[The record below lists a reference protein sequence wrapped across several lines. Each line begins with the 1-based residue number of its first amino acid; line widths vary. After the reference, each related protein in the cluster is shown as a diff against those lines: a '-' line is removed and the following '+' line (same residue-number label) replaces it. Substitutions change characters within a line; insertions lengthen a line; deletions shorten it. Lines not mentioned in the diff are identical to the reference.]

1 MFVALLEAAVTPSG
15 SSPSV
20 SRLARGDER
29 MANTVLTSF
38 MDGAVGP
45 DLEKAPTGIPGLDQ
59 ITGGGLPL
67 GRVTL
72 VAGSA
77 GAGKTLLGL
86 NFLVAGARQYG
97 DPGVLMTFEE
107 SAAKVALNVRSLG
120 FDLDELQRSELLAVL
135 AFRVDPAEIVAA
147 GEFDFEPLFA
157 ILDDAIRRV
166 GARRV
171 VLDTIEVL
179 FGAFGDDAI
188 VRSELS
194 RLIRWLEDRGVTVVL
209 TGERGNGSGLTRHGI
224 EEYVTDCVIV
234 LDHRVSAEIST
245 RRLRVVKYRGST
257 HGTNE
262 YPFLIS
268 ARGVTVLP
276 ITSVALNYEASEE
289 RVSTGI
295 GRLDHMLGG
304 GMFRGST
311 LMVSGT
317 AGTGKTSLGAHMV
330 NAACGRGEQAL
341 MVLLEE
347 SPEQVLR
354 NMRSIGLDLRP
365 WVEAGLLRIWAAR
378 PSAYG
383 LETHLA
389 IFAELIGEKTPSV
402 AVIDGIASLSSG
414 IPGTEVN
421 TEAISIMARKIDLLK
436 SRGITSVIT
445 ALGQGEEVSTVTLS
459 SMADTWLLLRNTET
473 NGERNRLLFV
483 LKSRGTAHSNQVRE
497 FVLTDHGV
505 ELVDVYVGAAGVLA
519 GSARVTQQAA
529 ERDEKLRIAEELAR
543 RRREL
548 RRSVI
553 EHEAHLMAMQDQL
566 DAERTEID
574 RIGLREGHQ
583 VADTEADR
591 STMATRRWADAVPH
605 NGDSL

>member
-1 MFVALLEAAVTPSG
+1 M
-15 SSPSV
+15 
-20 SRLARGDER
+20 
-29 MANTVLTSF
+29 
-38 MDGAVGP
+38 
-45 DLEKAPTGIPGLDQ
+45 
-59 ITGGGLPL
+59 
-67 GRVTL
+67 
-72 VAGSA
+72 
-77 GAGKTLLGL
+77 
-86 NFLVAGARQYG
+86 
-97 DPGVLMTFEE
+97 
-107 SAAKVALNVRSLG
+107 
-120 FDLDELQRSELLAVL
+120 
-135 AFRVDPAEIVAA
+135 
-147 GEFDFEPLFA
+147 
-157 ILDDAIRRV
+157 
-166 GARRV
+166 
-171 VLDTIEVL
+171 
-179 FGAFGDDAI
+179 
-188 VRSELS
+188 
-194 RLIRWLEDRGVTVVL
+194 
-209 TGERGNGSGLTRHGI
+209 
-224 EEYVTDCVIV
+224 IV

-245 RRLRVVKYRGST
+245 RRLRVVKYRGSA

-268 ARGVTVLP
+268 ARGFTVLP
-276 ITSVALNYEASEE
+276 ITSVALDYGASEE

-295 GRLDHMLGG
+295 ARLDHMLGG

-317 AGTGKTSLGAHMV
+317 AGTGKTSLGAHVV
-330 NAACGRGEQAL
+330 NSACERGEQAL

-365 WVEAGLLRIWAAR
+365 VGRGGLAAHLGGASVRDRAGD
-378 PSAYG
+378 PSG
-383 LETHLA
+383 RSSP
-389 IFAELIGEKTPSV
+389 ELIEEKAPSV
-402 AVIDGIASLSSG
+402 AVIDGIASMSSG
-414 IPGTEVN
+414 LEPEVTTEVN
-421 TEAISIMARKIDLLK
+421 SIVARKIDLFK

-445 ALGQGEEVSTVTLS
+445 ALGQGEEASTVTVS
-459 SMADTWLLLRNTET
+459 SMVDTWLLLRNTEA

-529 ERDEKLRIAEELAR
+529 ERDEELRIAEELAR

-548 RRSVI
+548 HRSVI
-553 EHEAHLMAMQDQL
+553 EHEAHLVAMQDQL

-574 RIGLREGHQ
+574 RIDLREGHQ

-605 NGDSL
+605 NGEPL

>member
-1 MFVALLEAAVTPSG
+1 M
-15 SSPSV
+15 
-20 SRLARGDER
+20 D
-29 MANTVLTSF
+29 NTVLTSF
-38 MDGAVGP
+38 TDGALGP

-72 VAGSA
+72 VAGGA

-120 FDLDELQRSELLAVL
+120 FDLDELQRSGLLAVL
-135 AFRVDPAEIVAA
+135 AFRVDPSEMVAV

-179 FGAFGDDAI
+179 FGAFGDDTI

-194 RLIRWLEDRGVTVVL
+194 RLMRWLEERGVTVVL
-209 TGERGNGSGLTRHGI
+209 TGERGNGSALTRHGI

-245 RRLRVVKYRGST
+245 RRLRVVKYRGSA

-276 ITSVALNYEASEE
+276 ITSVALNYQASEE
-289 RVSTGI
+289 RISTGI
-295 GRLDHMLGG
+295 PRLDHMLGG

-330 NAACGRGEQAL
+330 NAACARGEQAL

-389 IFAELIGEKTPSV
+389 IFAELIEEKTPSV
-402 AVIDGIASLSSG
+402 AVIDGIASLSNG
-414 IPGTEVN
+414 IPSTEVN
-421 TEAISIMARKIDLLK
+421 TEVISIVARKIDLLK

-445 ALGQGEEVSTVTLS
+445 AIGQGEEVSTVAMS
-459 SMADTWLLLRNTET
+459 SMADTWLLLRNVEA

-483 LKSRGTAHSNQVRE
+483 LKSRGTAHSNQMRE

-529 ERDEKLRIAEELAR
+529 ERDEELRIAEELAR

-548 RRSVI
+548 HRSVI
-553 EHEAHLMAMQDQL
+553 EREAHLVAVQDQL
-566 DAERTEID
+566 DAERTEIK
-574 RIGLREGHQ
+574 RIDLREGHL
-583 VADTEADR
+583 VADIEADR
-591 STMATRRWADAVPH
+591 STMAARRWADAVPH
-605 NGDSL
+605 NGEPL

>member
-1 MFVALLEAAVTPSG
+1 M
-15 SSPSV
+15 
-20 SRLARGDER
+20 D
-29 MANTVLTSF
+29 NTVLTSLT
-38 MDGAVGP
+38 DGAVGP

-59 ITGGGLPL
+59 ITGGGLPR

-97 DPGVLMTFEE
+97 EPGVLMTFEE

-120 FDLDELQRSELLAVL
+120 FDLDELQRTGLLVVL
-135 AFRVDPAEIVAA
+135 AFRVDPSEIVAA

-157 ILDDAIRRV
+157 VLDDAIRRV
-166 GARRV
+166 GAKRV

-194 RLIRWLEDRGVTVVL
+194 RLVRWLDDRGVTVVL
-209 TGERGNGSGLTRHGI
+209 TGERGNSSLTRHGI

-245 RRLRVVKYRGST
+245 RRLRVVKYRGSA

-268 ARGVTVLP
+268 ARGFTVLP
-276 ITSVALNYEASEE
+276 ITSVALDYGASEE
-289 RVSTGI
+289 RISTGI
-295 GRLDHMLGG
+295 ARLDHMLGG

-317 AGTGKTSLGAHMV
+317 AGTGKTSLGAHVV
-330 NAACGRGEQAL
+330 NSACERGEQAL

-354 NMRSIGLDLRP
+354 NMRSLGLDLRP

-378 PSAYG
+378 PSAFG

-389 IFAELIGEKTPSV
+389 ILARLIEEETPSV
-402 AVIDGIASLSSG
+402 AVLDGIASLSNG
-414 IPGTEVN
+414 TLTTEV
-421 TEAISIMARKIDLLK
+421 TSIVARQIDLLK

-445 ALGQGEEVSTVTLS
+445 ALGQGEEVSTVTVS
-459 SMADTWLLLRNTET
+459 AMVDTWLQLRNTEA

-529 ERDEKLRIAEELAR
+529 ERDEELRIAEELAR
-543 RRREL
+543 RRRKL
-548 RRSVI
+548 HRSVI
-553 EHEAHLMAMQDQL
+553 EREAHLVGVQDQL

-574 RIGLREGHQ
+574 RIDLREGHQ

-591 STMATRRWADAVPH
+591 STMAARRWADAVPH
-605 NGDSL
+605 NGEPL

>member
-1 MFVALLEAAVTPSG
+1 M
-15 SSPSV
+15 
-20 SRLARGDER
+20 D
-29 MANTVLTSF
+29 NTVLASLT
-38 MDGAVGP
+38 DGAVGP
-45 DLEKAPTGIPGLDQ
+45 GLDKAPTGIPGLDD
-59 ITGGGLPL
+59 ITAGGLPRD
-67 GRVTL
+67 RVTL
-72 VAGSA
+72 VAGGA

-97 DPGVLMTFEE
+97 EPGVLMTFEE

-120 FDLDELQRSELLAVL
+120 FDLDELERTGLLAVL
-135 AFRVDPAEIVAA
+135 AFRVDPSEIVAA
-147 GEFDFEPLFA
+147 GEFDFDPIFA
-157 ILDDAIRRV
+157 ILDDAIKRV
-166 GARRV
+166 GAKRV

-179 FGAFGDDAI
+179 FGAFGDDKI

-194 RLIRWLEDRGVTVVL
+194 RLVRWLEDRDVTVIL
-209 TGERGNGSGLTRHGI
+209 TGERGDSSLTRHGI

-245 RRLRVVKYRGST
+245 RRLRVVKYRGSA

-268 ARGVTVLP
+268 ARGFTVLP
-276 ITSVALNYEASEE
+276 ITSVALDYGASEE
-289 RVSTGI
+289 RISTGI
-295 GRLDHMLGG
+295 ARLDHMLGG

-317 AGTGKTSLGAHMV
+317 AGTGKTSLGAHVV
-330 NAACGRGEQAL
+330 NSACERGEQAL

-354 NMRSIGLDLRP
+354 NMRSLGLDLRP

-378 PSAYG
+378 PSAFG

-389 IFAELIGEKTPSV
+389 ILARLIEEEAPSV
-402 AVIDGIASLSSG
+402 AVLDGIASLSNG
-414 IPGTEVN
+414 TLTTEV
-421 TEAISIMARKIDLLK
+421 TSIVARQIDLLK
-436 SRGITSVIT
+436 SRGITSMVT
-445 ALGQGEEVSTVTLS
+445 ALGQGEDVSTVTVLA
-459 SMADTWLLLRNTET
+459 MVDTWLQLRNTET

-529 ERDEKLRIAEELAR
+529 ERDEELRIAEELAR
-543 RRREL
+543 RRRKL
-548 RRSVI
+548 HRSVI
-553 EHEAHLMAMQDQL
+553 EREAHLVAVQDQL

-574 RIGLREGHQ
+574 RIDLREGHQ

-591 STMATRRWADAVPH
+591 STMAARRWADAVPH
-605 NGDSL
+605 NGEPL

>member
-1 MFVALLEAAVTPSG
+1 MDSTVVAG
-15 SSPSV
+15 
-20 SRLARGDER
+20 
-29 MANTVLTSF
+29 F
-38 MDGAVGP
+38 MDGPVGP
-45 DLEKAPTGIPGLDQ
+45 DLEKAPSGIRGLDQ
-59 ITGGGLPL
+59 ITGGGLPR

-97 DPGVLMTFEE
+97 EPGVLVTFEE
-107 SAAKVALNVRSLG
+107 SQAKVALNVRSLG
-120 FDLDELQRSELLAVL
+120 FDLEELQRDDLLAVL
-135 AFRVDPAEIVAA
+135 AFRVDPSELIAT

-157 ILDDAIRRV
+157 ILDDSIRRV
-166 GARRV
+166 GAKRV

-179 FGAFGDDAI
+179 FGSFGDDTI
-188 VRSELS
+188 VRAELS
-194 RLIRWLEDRGVTVVL
+194 RLVHWLEDRDVTVVL

-234 LDHRVSAEIST
+234 LDHRVNAEIST
-245 RRLRVVKYRGST
+245 RRLRVVKYRGSA

-268 ARGVTVLP
+268 ARGITVLP
-276 ITSVALNYEASEE
+276 ITSVALDYEASEE
-289 RVSTGI
+289 RISTGI
-295 GRLDHMLGG
+295 PRLDHMLGG

-317 AGTGKTSLGAHMV
+317 AGTGKTSLSAHIV
-330 NAACGRGEQAL
+330 DAACERGEQAL
-341 MVLLEE
+341 LVLLEE
-347 SPEQVLR
+347 SPKQLLR

-389 IFAELIGEKTPSV
+389 IFAELIEEKVPSV
-402 AVIDGIASLSSG
+402 AVIDGIGSLSNG
-414 IPGTEVN
+414 IPSAEVN
-421 TEAISIMARKIDLLK
+421 TEMISIVARKIDLLR
-436 SRGITSVIT
+436 SRGATSVMT
-445 ALGQGEEVSTVTLS
+445 GLGLGEETSTMTLS
-459 SMADTWLLLRNTET
+459 SMVDTWLLLRNTEA
-473 NGERNRLLFV
+473 NGERNRLLSV

-529 ERDEKLRIAEELAR
+529 ERDEELRIAEELAR
-543 RRREL
+543 RRRGL
-548 RRSVI
+548 YRSVV
-553 EHEAHLMAMQDQL
+553 EGEAHLVAMQDQL
-566 DAERTEID
+566 DAERTELERID
-574 RIGLREGHQ
+574 LREGHL
-583 VADTEADR
+583 VTAIEEDR
-591 STMATRRWADAVPH
+591 SAMATRRWADAVP
-605 NGDSL
+605 NKGEPL

>member
-1 MFVALLEAAVTPSG
+1 M
-15 SSPSV
+15 
-20 SRLARGDER
+20 D
-29 MANTVLTSF
+29 NTVLTSF
-38 MDGAVGP
+38 TDGAVGP
-45 DLEKAPTGIPGLDQ
+45 GLEKAPTGIPGLDQ

-120 FDLDELQRSELLAVL
+120 FDLDELQRTGLLAVL
-135 AFRVDPAEIVAA
+135 AFRVDPSEMVAA

-157 ILDDAIRRV
+157 ILDDAITRV
-166 GARRV
+166 GAKRV

-179 FGAFGDDAI
+179 FGAFGDDTI

-194 RLIRWLEDRGVTVVL
+194 RLMRWLEERGVTVVL
-209 TGERGNGSGLTRHGI
+209 TGERGNGTALTRHGI

-245 RRLRVVKYRGST
+245 RRLRVVKYRGSA

-289 RVSTGI
+289 RISTGI
-295 GRLDHMLGG
+295 PRLDHMLGG

-330 NAACGRGEQAL
+330 NAACARGEQAL
-341 MVLLEE
+341 LVLLEE

-389 IFAELIGEKTPSV
+389 IFAELIEENPPSV
-402 AVIDGIASLSSG
+402 AVIDGIVSLSNG
-414 IPGTEVN
+414 IPTTEVN
-421 TEAISIMARKIDLLK
+421 TEVISIVARKIDLLK
-436 SRGITSVIT
+436 TRGITSVIT
-445 ALGQGEEVSTVTLS
+445 AIGQGEEVSTVTMS
-459 SMADTWLLLRNTET
+459 SMADTWLLLRNVEA

-483 LKSRGTAHSNQVRE
+483 LKSRGTAHSNQMRE

-529 ERDEKLRIAEELAR
+529 ERDEDLRIAEELAR

-548 RRSVI
+548 HRSVI
-553 EHEAHLMAMQDQL
+553 EREAHLVAVQDQL
-566 DAERTEID
+566 DAERTEMKRID
-574 RIGLREGHQ
+574 LREGHL
-583 VADTEADR
+583 VADIEADR
-591 STMATRRWADAVPH
+591 STMAARRWADAVPH
-605 NGDSL
+605 NGDPL

>member
-1 MFVALLEAAVTPSG
+1 M
-15 SSPSV
+15 
-20 SRLARGDER
+20 D
-29 MANTVLTSF
+29 NTVLTSF
-38 MDGAVGP
+38 TDGALGP

-72 VAGSA
+72 VAGGA

-120 FDLDELQRSELLAVL
+120 FDLDELQRSGLLAVL
-135 AFRVDPAEIVAA
+135 AFRVDPSEMVAV

-166 GARRV
+166 GAKRV

-179 FGAFGDDAI
+179 FGAFGDDTI

-194 RLIRWLEDRGVTVVL
+194 RLMRWLEERGVTVVL
-209 TGERGNGSGLTRHGI
+209 TGERGNGSALTRHGI

-245 RRLRVVKYRGST
+245 RRLRVVKYRGSA

-289 RVSTGI
+289 RISTGI
-295 GRLDHMLGG
+295 PRLDHMLGG

-330 NAACGRGEQAL
+330 NAACARGEQAL

-389 IFAELIGEKTPSV
+389 IFAELIEEKTSSV
-402 AVIDGIASLSSG
+402 AVIDGIASLSNG
-414 IPGTEVN
+414 IPSTEVN
-421 TEAISIMARKIDLLK
+421 TEVISIVARKIDLLK

-445 ALGQGEEVSTVTLS
+445 AIGQGEEVSTVAMS
-459 SMADTWLLLRNTET
+459 SMADTWLLLRNVEA

-483 LKSRGTAHSNQVRE
+483 LKSRGTAHSNQMRE

-529 ERDEKLRIAEELAR
+529 ERDEELRIAEELAR

-548 RRSVI
+548 HRSVI
-553 EHEAHLMAMQDQL
+553 EREAHLVAVQDQL
-566 DAERTEID
+566 DAEQTEIK
-574 RIGLREGHQ
+574 RIDLREGHL
-583 VADTEADR
+583 VADIEADR
-591 STMATRRWADAVPH
+591 STMAARRWADAVPH
-605 NGDSL
+605 NGEPL

>member
-1 MFVALLEAAVTPSG
+1 M
-15 SSPSV
+15 
-20 SRLARGDER
+20 D
-29 MANTVLTSF
+29 NTVLASLT
-38 MDGAVGP
+38 DGAVGP
-45 DLEKAPTGIPGLDQ
+45 GLDKAPTGIPGLDD
-59 ITGGGLPL
+59 ITAGGLPR

-72 VAGSA
+72 VTGSA

-97 DPGVLMTFEE
+97 EPGVLMTFEE

-120 FDLDELQRSELLAVL
+120 FDLDELERSGLLAVL
-135 AFRVDPAEIVAA
+135 AFRVDPSEIVAL
-147 GEFDFEPLFA
+147 GEFDFGPIFA
-157 ILDDAIRRV
+157 ILDDAIKRV
-166 GARRV
+166 GAKRV

-179 FGAFGDDAI
+179 FGAFGDDMT

-194 RLIRWLEDRGVTVVL
+194 RLVRWLEDRGVTVVL
-209 TGERGNGSGLTRHGI
+209 TGERGNGSSLTRHGI

-245 RRLRVVKYRGST
+245 RRLRVVKYRGSA

-268 ARGVTVLP
+268 ARGFTVLP
-276 ITSVALNYEASEE
+276 ITSVALDYGASEE
-289 RVSTGI
+289 RISTGI
-295 GRLDHMLGG
+295 ARLDHMLGG

-317 AGTGKTSLGAHMV
+317 AGTGKTSLGAHVV
-330 NAACGRGEQAL
+330 NSACERGEQAL

-354 NMRSIGLDLRP
+354 NMRSLGLDLRP
-365 WVEAGLLRIWAAR
+365 WVQAGLLRIWAAR
-378 PSAYG
+378 PSAFG

-389 IFAELIGEKTPSV
+389 ILARLIEEETPSV
-402 AVIDGIASLSSG
+402 AVLDGIASLSNG
-414 IPGTEVN
+414 TLTTEV
-421 TEAISIMARKIDLLK
+421 TSIVARQIDLLK

-445 ALGQGEEVSTVTLS
+445 ALGQGEDVSTVTVLA
-459 SMADTWLLLRNTET
+459 MVDTWLQLRNTEA

-529 ERDEKLRIAEELAR
+529 ERDEELRIAEELAR

-548 RRSVI
+548 HRSVI
-553 EHEAHLMAMQDQL
+553 EREAHMVAVQDQL
-566 DAERTEID
+566 DAERTEIE
-574 RIGLREGHQ
+574 RIDLREGHL
-583 VADTEADR
+583 VADIEADR
-591 STMATRRWADAVPH
+591 STMAARRWADAVPH
-605 NGDSL
+605 NGEPL

>member
-1 MFVALLEAAVTPSG
+1 M
-15 SSPSV
+15 
-20 SRLARGDER
+20 D
-29 MANTVLTSF
+29 NTVLTSF
-38 MDGAVGP
+38 TDGAVGP
-45 DLEKAPTGIPGLDQ
+45 GLEKAPTGIPGLDQ
-59 ITGGGLPL
+59 ITGGGLPR

-77 GAGKTLLGL
+77 GSGKTLLGL

-97 DPGVLMTFEE
+97 EPAVLMTFEE

-120 FDLDELQRSELLAVL
+120 FDLDELQRSGLLAVL
-135 AFRVDPAEIVAA
+135 AFQVDPSEMVAA
-147 GEFDFEPLFA
+147 GEFDFEPIFA

-166 GARRV
+166 GAKRV

-194 RLIRWLEDRGVTVVL
+194 RLMRWLEERGVTVVM
-209 TGERGNGSGLTRHGI
+209 TGERGHGSGLTRHGI

-234 LDHRVSAEIST
+234 LDHRVTAEIST
-245 RRLRVVKYRGST
+245 RRLRVVKYRGSA

-268 ARGVTVLP
+268 ARGFTVLP

-289 RVSTGI
+289 RISTGI
-295 GRLDHMLGG
+295 SRLDHMLGG

-330 NAACGRGEQAL
+330 NAACRRGEQAL
-341 MVLLEE
+341 MILIEE
-347 SPEQVLR
+347 SPEQMLR
-354 NMRSIGLDLRP
+354 NMRSLGLDLRP

-389 IFAELIGEKTPSV
+389 IFAELIEEKMPSV
-402 AVIDGIASLSSG
+402 VVIDGIASLSNG
-414 IPGTEVN
+414 IPATEVN
-421 TEAISIMARKIDLLK
+421 TEMISIVARKIDLLK

-445 ALGQGEEVSTVTLS
+445 ALGQGEDASTVAMS
-459 SMADTWLLLRNTET
+459 SMVDTWLLLRNTEA

-529 ERDEKLRIAEELAR
+529 ERDEELRIAEELAR

-548 RRSVI
+548 HRSVI
-553 EHEAHLMAMQDQL
+553 EREAHLVAVQDQL
-566 DAERTEID
+566 DAERTEIQ
-574 RIGLREGHQ
+574 RIDLREGHL
-583 VADTEADR
+583 VADIEADR
-591 STMATRRWADAVPH
+591 STMAARRWADAVPH
-605 NGDSL
+605 NGEPL